1 MSILEHEKN
10 EIKFEIKTM
19 NLSRVIPLSAVIVFL
34 LTLAGCAGG
43 GVEINTGPAATTTA
57 NVNPTKKPVAIPTN
71 RPVVIPIPI
80 EDRWSDEFGDV
91 IERQN
96 IAMTEPVLALLEV
109 YGCETQKTCESSL
122 RSLPSGLGPAIEY
135 LQTEIANLESLTP
148 PARFKALHNSYLET
162 TKLRLE
168 SFELYVAGV
177 QNNDDTLLEAGDAI
191 FERAQSNNSE
201 TLSLIMEFAR
211 EEGDSSP
218 GVAWLLEFGSIQQEF
233 LQYEAQIAPVIES
246 FFYCETVEACEFA
259 LAQTEIPSTFLPGR
273 DRLAKFLVT
282 LENLDPPVGLSAC
295 SQMRDMYVR
304 VYGLRLDA
312 WLLLIRS
319 AEENDLDLLDEGIR
333 IYTQSM
339 DIGPNELASN
349 QACSQSIK

>member
-1 MSILEHEKN
+1 LED
-10 EIKFEIKTM
+10 
-19 NLSRVIPLSAVIVFL
+19 L
-34 LTLAGCAGG
+34 
-43 GVEINTGPAATTTA
+43 
-57 NVNPTKKPVAIPTN
+57 
-71 RPVVIPIPI
+71 I

-168 SFELYVAGV
+168 SFELFVAGV

-191 FERAQSNNSE
+191 FQRAQTNNSE
-201 TLSLIMEFAR
+201 TLSLIIEFSR
-211 EEGDSSP
+211 EEGDLTP

-233 LQYEAQIAPVIES
+233 SQYEAQIAPVIES
-246 FFYCETVEACEFA
+246 FFYCETVEACESA

-333 IYTQSM
+333 IHTQSL

>member
-1 MSILEHEKN
+1 MVVAFVLACSGTPYSPTATAVPAPPPVPSVTAVPATPPLAFINLLED
-10 EIKFEIKTM
+10 
-19 NLSRVIPLSAVIVFL
+19 L
-34 LTLAGCAGG
+34 
-43 GVEINTGPAATTTA
+43 
-57 NVNPTKKPVAIPTN
+57 
-71 RPVVIPIPI
+71 I

-109 YGCETQKTCESSL
+109 YGCETEETCESSL
-122 RSLPSGLGPAIEY
+122 KSLPSGLGPAIEY

-168 SFELYVAGV
+168 SFELFVAGV

-191 FERAQSNNSE
+191 FQRAQTNNSE
-201 TLSLIMEFAR
+201 TLSLIGEFAR

-218 GVAWLLEFGSIQQEF
+218 EVAWLLEFGSIQQEF

-246 FFYCETVEACEFA
+246 FFYCETVEACESA

-333 IYTQSM
+333 IYRQST